1 MGSEMRVI
9 LATEN
14 KELNEYIKGRH
25 SVVAEIFYREA
36 LADAARRTPANVAL
50 FSAYLPGHVEIPDV
64 VLKLRAADVRVIFL
78 AGDLKRGDPILP
90 ELVAQ
95 GVYDLL
101 FNPVNVT
108 DIEERIQTPGTF
120 GQALRLL
127 AVPAK
132 PPPGRIAALLK
143 KPEAPDTHAVE
154 REEKPKLKLPSV
166 LPSQLKAKAGR
177 KESPREGEKA
187 GEAEERE
194 AGYTLHSNRPVV
206 AVWSP
211 VGAGKTFVAT
221 ALAFSL
227 AEGGVPAMLVDLDPR
242 RAVHSWLCLPD
253 GEDSLASAL
262 EAPLME
268 AVPPGLALVD
278 NLEVYTADP
287 ARPAPA
293 PTTDALGRLFNAS
306 TSRSQ
311 VAVVDL
317 PSTLPA
323 WGQELLAASS
333 AVVLVSDPDYSH
345 VRDVKRALEL
355 LRKDGRRV
363 ITVANRYAQPAGV
376 PYWSPDDIFGS
387 KADVTVP
394 CAPEEIYQIA
404 ILGRPNS
411 SLGVMKPISLLAT
424 KVIAAT
430 ASPLRAEKEEK
441 TVEQEQERRA
451 PPGHP
456 GPRPDA
462 VAPAHRLA

>member
-1 MGSEMRVI
+1 MVSEARVI

-25 SVVAEIFYREA
+25 NVVAEIFYREA
-36 LADAARRTPANVAL
+36 LEDAARRTPGDVAV

-95 GVYDLL
+95 GVYDVL

-132 PPPGRIAALLK
+132 PPPGRIATLLK
-143 KPEAPDTHAVE
+143 KPPDAPAVE
-154 REEKPKLKLPSV
+154 REEKPRPLKLPSV
-166 LPSQLKAKAGR
+166 LPSQLKAKASR
-177 KESPREGEKA
+177 KESPREGQKA
-187 GEAEERE
+187 AGTEERGP
-194 AGYTLHSNRPVV
+194 GYTLHSNRPIV

-227 AEGGVPAMLVDLDPR
+227 AEGGVPVMLVDLDPR

-253 GEDSLASAL
+253 GEDSLVRAL

-268 AVPPGLALVD
+268 EVPPGLALTD

-287 ARPAPA
+287 AGALPAPA
-293 PTTDALGRLFNAS
+293 PDTLGRVFNS
-306 TSRSQ
+306 NVSRSQ
-311 VAVVDL
+311 VVVVDL
-317 PSTLPA
+317 PSALPR
-323 WGQELLAASS
+323 WGEEVLAASS

-345 VRDVKRALEL
+345 VHEVKRALEL
-355 LRKDGRRV
+355 LRRAGRRV
-363 ITVANRYAQPAGV
+363 MTVANRYAQPVGV
-376 PYWSPDDIFGS
+376 PYWSADDIFGS
-387 KADVTVP
+387 KADVTIP

-404 ILGRPNS
+404 IVGKPNS
-411 SLGVMKPISLLAT
+411 ALGVMKPINLLAM
-424 KVIAAT
+424 KVMT
-430 ASPLRAEKEEK
+430 AVSSLPKVEKEEEPF
-441 TVEQEQERRA
+441 EQEQERRA
-451 PPGHP
+451 PSGHP

-462 VAPAHRLA
+462 AAPANRLA

>member
-1 MGSEMRVI
+1 MGSETRII

-25 SVVAEIFYREA
+25 NVVAEIFYREA
-36 LADAARRTPANVAL
+36 LADAARRTPAEVAV

-64 VLKLRAADVRVIFL
+64 ALKLRAADVRVIFL

-95 GVYDLL
+95 GVCDIL

-143 KPEAPDTHAVE
+143 KPDMPAVQ
-154 REEKPKLKLPSV
+154 REDKPKPLKLPSV
-166 LPSQLKAKAGR
+166 LPSQLKAKAER
-177 KESPREGEKA
+177 KEAPREAKESA
-187 GEAEERE
+187 E
-194 AGYTLHSNRPVV
+194 AGVQERAAYTLHSNRPVV

-211 VGAGKTFVAT
+211 VGAGKTFAAT

-227 AEGGVPAMLVDLDPR
+227 AEGGVSVMLVDLDPR

-253 GEDSLASAL
+253 GEDSLVRAL
-262 EAPLME
+262 EAPLIE
-268 AVPPGLALVD
+268 GVPPGLALLD
-278 NLEVYTADP
+278 NLEIYTADP
-287 ARPAPA
+287 AG
-293 PTTDALGRLFNAS
+293 PTPVPTADAIGRLFNAS

-317 PSTLPA
+317 PSALPA
-323 WGQELLAASS
+323 WGEEVLAASS

-355 LRKDGRRV
+355 LRRSGRRV
-363 ITVANRYAQPAGV
+363 VTVANRYAQPAGV
-376 PYWSPDDIFGS
+376 PYWSADDIFGS
-387 KADVTVP
+387 PPDITIP

-404 ILGRPNS
+404 IVGRPNS
-411 SLGVMKPISLLAT
+411 SLGVMKPIGLLGI
-424 KVIAAT
+424 KIMAAVS
-430 ASPLRAEKEEK
+430 APPRAEKEEEP
-441 TVEQEQERRA
+441 VEQEQERRD
-451 PPGHP
+451 PSGHP
-456 GPRPDA
+456 GPRADA
-462 VAPAHRLA
+462 AAPAHRLA